1 METDKRLGT
10 LIEEFSSLKED
21 EKDYILEISE
31 GLIQSISAKA
41 NDAHKP
47 NICRNNL
54 FYGGMK

>member
-31 GLIQSISAKA
+31 GLIQSISAKT
-41 NDAHKP
+41 NDAHKQ
-47 NICRNNL
+47 N
-54 FYGGMK
+54 M